1 MGTGSREFSRSV
13 CFTRNTVLSGFQVKL
28 LTINGFSE
36 HSASEYLNTSTGD
49 ASMGH
54 RKIVNAVGVFRK
66 LLFSLFSVKLYKISF
81 SKMPE
86 NSPYRI
92 YITGCLWSG

>member
-1 MGTGSREFSRSV
+1 
-13 CFTRNTVLSGFQVKL
+13 
-28 LTINGFSE
+28 
-36 HSASEYLNTSTGD
+36 
-49 ASMGH
+49 MGH